1 MLQALTWAAAGTG
14 FTALMTAAGAAV
26 VFLFRKK
33 NSQTIHRVM
42 LGFAAG
48 VMIAASMWSLLIP
61 AIEKA
66 EELGQTG
73 WLLGDLGNPIAG
85 ALETAIFTCPKC
97 GKLEFFRGDFF
108 DGEGEE
114 AGSIAETRC
123 PSCGVRYEMDYPK
136 CPRCGE
142 ANPNW

>member
-1 MLQALTWAAAGTG
+1 MAKKAKK
-14 FTALMTAAGAAV
+14 GAVGAV
-26 VFLFRKK
+26 YIITYSVGRF
-33 NSQTIHRVM
+33 V
-42 LGFAAG
+42 
-48 VMIAASMWSLLIP
+48 
-61 AIEKA
+61 
-66 EELGQTG
+66 
-73 WLLGDLGNPIAG
+73 
-85 ALETAIFTCPKC
+85 
-97 GKLEFFRGDFF
+97 LEFFRGDFF

>member
-1 MLQALTWAAAGTG
+1 MLQALTWAAGGTG

-33 NSQTIHRVM
+33 NSGSLHRIM

-66 EELGQTG
+66 QALGQVG
-73 WLLGDLGNPIAG
+73 WLPAAGGSVLGIGFLLLKIGRA
-85 ALETAIFTCPKC
+85 
-97 GKLEFFRGDFF
+97 
-108 DGEGEE
+108 
-114 AGSIAETRC
+114 
-123 PSCGVRYEMDYPK
+123 SCRERV
-136 CPRCGE
+136 
-142 ANPNW
+142 